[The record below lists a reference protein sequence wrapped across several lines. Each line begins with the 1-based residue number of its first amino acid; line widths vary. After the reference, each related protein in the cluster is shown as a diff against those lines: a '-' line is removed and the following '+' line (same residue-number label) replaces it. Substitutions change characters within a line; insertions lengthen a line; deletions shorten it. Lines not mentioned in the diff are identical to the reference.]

1 MKTLTVK
8 PGPLLAD
15 EARAWTDAQIPY
27 ENRAGNETTDAKA
40 VKIAKEVVTRWSERM
55 GPLWRRWR
63 ATLWMLSGNTLD
75 NVGPTDVHNPEL
87 YKIIETAVVRIEEAI
102 LERDPSFRV
111 VGRRKLS
118 EHTADVLAAYLDW
131 QLDQSDVRSLVQP
144 ALRDMLVCQVA
155 AWKIMWDRR
164 IKRRLR
170 RTYKAREPEANGDI
184 KYDVSSEWVNE
195 VDYDGPSARP
205 VDPFDFIMDP
215 QSTDPQT
222 ASYVGD
228 RRLMTLDEILRYGE
242 LFGWSNLGAV
252 KEAKQGK
259 TLSPDHAHFCKW
271 VRDPTSK
278 YGVDNSQ
285 EKNTNRPPLYEVVSL
300 WLRSDIFSDG
310 DYQEIELVIVNGD
323 ICCLARQN
331 ITDKQI
337 RPFAIARAS
346 KSGHELY
353 SVGPMD
359 NAVRLNQQLDRL
371 TSIAYRSGE
380 LGAMPIGFAEND
392 SELPDNV
399 YKLRPG
405 TILKD
410 VGKITFAPIS
420 DGVTRTLPMLIGM
433 VKSDIEETTGVYKI
447 QMGQEASADTATQS
461 TLAMQEGNRRMR
473 AWARAFADQL
483 KQALRIFHQL
493 NQQFTIQK
501 TPFRVIGKRAV
512 ILQREY
518 LEIGPDTLLH
528 DVDFEFVG
536 MSALSNYGLK
546 VTGMTTFVNAFA
558 PFIQA
563 NPDKVNQLR
572 MLHSAARELIGPS
585 EADEYVAI
593 PSDTSKL
600 VPQAQENLALLQGA
614 EIEIHE
620 EDDDISH
627 IKEMEPLYRLALDED
642 SDLPEAVRLNI
653 IGHRVAH
660 GFAAEKKAAQQKAMQ
675 NRQQAIAMATPVQA
689 GTAPR
694 PGGFQTPQGRPGQR
708 QGENPGPPDQ
718 KKTPRTGGETR
729 IQNQSEAPV

>member
-1 MKTLTVK
+1 MTTLTVK
-8 PGPLLAD
+8 PGPLLAS
-15 EARAWTDAQIPY
+15 EARAWTEAQIPY
-27 ENRAGNETTDAKA
+27 ANRAGAASIDAKA
-40 VKIAKEVVTRWSERM
+40 LKIAQEVVARWAERM
-55 GPLWRRWR
+55 GPLWRRWK
-63 ATLWMLSGNTLD
+63 ATLWMLAGNTLD

-102 LERDPSFRV
+102 LEHDPSFRV
-111 VGRRKLS
+111 VGRRELT
-118 EHTADVLAAYLDW
+118 EMAAEVLAAYLDW
-131 QLDQSDVRSLVQP
+131 QLDQSNMRELVQP

-155 AWKIMWDRR
+155 AWKILWDRR
-164 IKRRLR
+164 IKKRLR
-170 RTYKAREPEANGDI
+170 RTYKARPPEKDGSI
-184 KYDVSSEWVNE
+184 KYDVSGEWVEE
-195 VDYDGPSARP
+195 VDYDGPCARP

-222 ASYVGD
+222 AAYVGD
-228 RRLMTLDEILRYGE
+228 RRLMTLDEILRYGD
-242 LFGWSNLGAV
+242 LFGWKNLDKV
-252 KEAKQGK
+252 KEAKEGK
-259 TLSPDHAHFCKW
+259 TLAPDHAQFCKW

-278 YGVDNSQ
+278 FGVDNKN
-285 EKNTNRPPLYEVVSL
+285 EKNTNRPPMYEVVSL
-300 WLRSDIFSDG
+300 WLRSDIFDDG
-310 DYQEIELVIVNGD
+310 DYQEVELVIVNGN

-337 RPFAIARAS
+337 RPFAIGKAS

-353 SVGPMD
+353 TVGPMD

-410 VGKITFAPIS
+410 VGKITFAPIA

-447 QMGQEASADTATQS
+447 QMGQEATADTATQS

-473 AWARAFADQL
+473 AWARAFADML

-493 NQQFTIQK
+493 NQQFTISK
-501 TPFRVIGKRAV
+501 TPFRVVGKRALT
-512 ILQREY
+512 LQREY
-518 LEIGPDTLLH
+518 LEIGPDSLLH

-536 MSALSNYGLK
+536 MRSLTTYGLK
-546 VTGMTTFVNAFA
+546 VSGMTTFVNAFA

-572 MLHSAARELIGPS
+572 MLHDAARELIGPQ
-585 EADEYVAI
+585 EADDYVLI
-593 PSDTSKL
+593 PADASKL
-600 VPQAQENLALLQGA
+600 VPQEQENLALLQGA
-614 EIEIHE
+614 EVEVH
-620 EDDDISH
+620 EDDDDLEHMRRMDGIFQ
-627 IKEMEPLYRLALDED
+627 LALDEE
-642 SDLPEAVRLNI
+642 SELPERIKLNI

-660 GFAAEKKAAQQKAMQ
+660 GFAHEKKAAQKKALA
-675 NRQQAIAMATPVQA
+675 NRQEMIAMATPVQE

-718 KKTPRTGGETR
+718 KKTPRTGGEKRT
-729 IQNQSEAPV
+729 QNQSETPV